1 MKKIVFITAMLML
14 GFWSC
19 KKDSKPL
26 PDGST
31 GTVSDVEGNVYKTVK
46 IGDQWWMAENLKT
59 TKLNDG
65 TVIPVVELQ
74 TTWANSQSQEPMM
87 CYYNNDLANKN
98 TYGGLYN
105 WYAVNT
111 GKLAPTGWHVPTD
124 ADWQKL
130 QDYLI
135 ANGYNYDGTKSGN
148 KIAKS
153 LASTSGWI
161 DDPTLGNVG
170 NDQASNNKSGLN
182 IMSVGGRSES
192 STFYP
197 TIGDGQAIWTSSIY
211 DSSNAKSVQLLAD
224 DYRPYGGYGSKR
236 IGLPIRCVKD

>member
-1 MKKIVFITAMLML
+1 MKKYVFITAMLML

-65 TVIPVVELQ
+65 TIIPVVELQ
-74 TTWANSQSQEPMM
+74 TAWANSQNQEPMM
-87 CYYNNDLANKN
+87 CYHYNNLANKN

-111 GKLAPTGWHVPTD
+111 GKLAPAGWHVPTD

-153 LASTSGWI
+153 LASTSNWAN
-161 DDPTLGNVG
+161 DPTEGNVG
-170 NDQASNNKSGLN
+170 NNPMENNKTSFNGVSSGFRDQTGGFGPLGIGAYWWSFN
-182 IMSVGGRSES
+182 ANFHITGIEAGSPDLFLYEINPSYGISV
-192 STFYP
+192 
-197 TIGDGQAIWTSSIY
+197 
-211 DSSNAKSVQLLAD
+211 
-224 DYRPYGGYGSKR
+224 
-236 IGLPIRCVKD
+236 RCVKD